1 MEGRGTTAASS
12 VFIAGHAV
20 VDEVIDSPLQKI
32 PRLELGGALC
42 YSALVLKSLGY
53 ETEIVTRVGED
64 FPRKYS
70 RFLLS
75 DAGIDIEEWRT
86 KNQRT
91 TRYRIDRSGRERRLW
106 LLSKCGDLTFGDFK
120 RAFDDVSLAL
130 PKVLIL
136 NPVAGEISM
145 QLLKRISKEFEHVF
159 LDSQGFTRS
168 FEEKTGLVS
177 MKTGLDISSLAG
189 VDFLKADVE
198 ELYAWTAIKD
208 KQGAIVQL
216 STFVD
221 NIIIT
226 SGATEVEL
234 YKQGKLSFRSAP
246 LRVDVKDTI
255 GAGDIM
261 LASFA
266 VRFLETNDLKES
278 LEFATT
284 SSSLAVERIGIRKA
298 ILPRLRIIEEQEKV
312 RIE

>member
-1 MEGRGTTAASS
+1 LERRSASAASNI
-12 VFIAGHAV
+12 FIAGHAV
-20 VDEVIDSPLQKI
+20 VDEIIDSPSQKI

-42 YSALVLKSLGY
+42 YSALVLKSLGCDM
-53 ETEIVTRVGED
+53 EIVTRVGED

-91 TRYRIDRSGRERRLW
+91 TRYRIDRSGKERRLW

-120 RAFDDVSLAL
+120 RAFDEVSQTP

-159 LDSQGFTRS
+159 VDSQGFTRK

-177 MKTGLDISSLAG
+177 MNSKLDISSLAG
-189 VDFLKADVE
+189 VDFLKADEE
-198 ELYAWTAIKD
+198 ELCAWTGLKE
-208 KQGAIVQL
+208 KQSSIDQL
-216 STFVD
+216 STFVE
-221 NIIIT
+221 NLIIT
-226 SGATEVEL
+226 SGATTVEL
-234 YKQGKLSFRSAP
+234 YEGGTLRFHMDP
-246 LRVDVKDTI
+246 LKVEVKDTT

-261 LASFA
+261 LSSFA
-266 VRFLETNDLKES
+266 ARFLETNSLQKS
-278 LEFATT
+278 LEFATAA
-284 SSSLAVERIGIRKA
+284 SSLAVERIGIRKA
-298 ILPRLRIIEEQEKV
+298 ILSRQRITESQTKI
-312 RIE
+312 RT

>member
-20 VDEVIDSPLQKI
+20 VDEIIDAPLQKI

-91 TRYRIDRSGRERRLW
+91 TRYRIDRSGMEKRLW
-106 LLSKCGDLTFGDFK
+106 LLSKCSDLTFSDFK
-120 RAFDDVSLAL
+120 RAFDDVSQSL
-130 PKVLIL
+130 PKILIL

-145 QLLKRISKEFEHVF
+145 QLLKRVSKEFEHVF
-159 LDSQGFTRS
+159 LDSQGFTRT

-189 VDFLKADVE
+189 VDFLKAGVD
-198 ELYAWTAIKD
+198 ELFAWTGIND
-208 KQGAIVQL
+208 KQRAIVQL

-221 NIIIT
+221 NLIIT
-226 SGATEVEL
+226 SGGSGVEL
-234 YKQGKLSFRSAP
+234 YKQGILSFRSTP
-246 LRVDVKDTI
+246 LKVDVKDTT

-266 VRFLETNDLKES
+266 GHFLETNSLKES
-278 LEFATT
+278 LEFATAA
-284 SSSLAVERIGIRKA
+284 SSLALEKIGIRKA
-298 ILPRLRIIEEQEKV
+298 ILTRGRIMDEQKKA